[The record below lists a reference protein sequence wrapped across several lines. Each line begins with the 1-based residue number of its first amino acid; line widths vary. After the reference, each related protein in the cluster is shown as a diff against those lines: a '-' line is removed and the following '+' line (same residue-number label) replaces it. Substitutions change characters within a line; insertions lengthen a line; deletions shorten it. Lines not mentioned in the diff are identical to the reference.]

1 MTIYDRIKNNI
12 NWPLRVNSVLFKKN
26 NFLSLHVSKEYP
38 ILLTGENMAT
48 FILTENGK
56 LSSGGKC
63 LISPMDTV
71 FWENIYYPKI
81 GEYVTRK
88 DTNDIKIITYITSL
102 GVSHAYGISFIECN
116 NVITNTSAF
125 IYEGCTK
132 RQPSTQEEIDLFNS
146 KLKEQNLEIKNGQL
160 VSIQLEF
167 PKSWEEYCENPMKKG
182 YILFK
187 DSQISEEV
195 NTKIYPD
202 YQSNTFQT
210 KELAE
215 AMNAFHKLIILRK
228 EWIKDWEPTKKG
240 YWAISFDGS
249 IESNFVI
256 NTFSYTRKTFSFP
269 TKEMAIE
276 FLKTFIN
283 LFKIAIPVL

>member
-12 NWPLRVNSVLFKKN
+12 NWPLMVNSVLFKKN

-71 FWENIYYPKI
+71 FWENIYYPKT

-88 DTNDIKIITYITSL
+88 DTNGTKIITYITSL
-102 GVSHAYGISFIECN
+102 RVSHAYGISFIECSN
-116 NVITNTSAF
+116 IITDTSAF

-160 VSIQLEF
+160 VSIQSEF
-167 PKSWEEYCENPMKKG
+167 PKSWEEYCKNPIKKG

-215 AMNAFHKLIILRK
+215 AMNAFHKLVILRK
-228 EWIKDWEPTKKG
+228 EWIKDWKPTKKG
-240 YWAISFDGS
+240 YWAISFDGN

-256 NTFSYTRKTFSFP
+256 NTFSYTRRTFSFP
-269 TKEMAIE
+269 TKEMTIE
-276 FLKTFIN
+276 FLETFIN
-283 LFKIAIPVL
+283 LFKIAIPIL

>member
-12 NWPLRVNSVLFKKN
+12 NWPLRVNSVLFNKN
-26 NFLSLHVSKEYP
+26 NFLMLHVSKEYP
-38 ILLTGENMAT
+38 ILLSGENMTT
-48 FILTENGK
+48 FTLTENGK
-56 LSSGGKC
+56 LNSDGKC
-63 LISPMDTV
+63 LISPINTL

-88 DTNDIKIITYITSL
+88 DTDGSKIITYITSL
-102 GVSHAYGISFIECN
+102 RVTYAYGISFIECSN
-116 NVITNTSAF
+116 IITNTTAF

-160 VSIQLEF
+160 VSIHSEF
-167 PKSWEEYCENPMKKG
+167 PKSWEEYCKNPMKKG

-215 AMNAFHKLIILRK
+215 AINAFHKLIILRK
-228 EWIKDWEPTKKG
+228 EWIKDWKPTKEG
-240 YWAISFDGS
+240 YWAISFDES
-249 IESNFVI
+249 IENNFDI
-256 NTFSYTRKTFSFP
+256 YKYKYTRRTFSFP
-269 TKEMAIE
+269 TKEMAVE
-276 FLKTFIN
+276 FLETFIN

>member
-12 NWPLRVNSVLFKKN
+12 NWPLKVNSVLFKKN

-38 ILLTGENMAT
+38 MLLTGENMAK

-56 LSSGGKC
+56 LSSNGKC

-81 GEYVTRK
+81 REYVTRK
-88 DTNDIKIITYITSL
+88 NTDGTKIITYITSL
-102 GVSHAYGISFIECN
+102 GVTRAYGISFVEYSNI
-116 NVITNTSAF
+116 ITNTPAF

-160 VSIQLEF
+160 VSIQSEF

-182 YILFK
+182 Y
-187 DSQISEEV
+187 
-195 NTKIYPD
+195 
-202 YQSNTFQT
+202 
-210 KELAE
+210 
-215 AMNAFHKLIILRK
+215 
-228 EWIKDWEPTKKG
+228 
-240 YWAISFDGS
+240 
-249 IESNFVI
+249 
-256 NTFSYTRKTFSFP
+256 
-269 TKEMAIE
+269 
-276 FLKTFIN
+276 FI
-283 LFKIAIPVL
+283 